1 MDFTQHNKINSCLP
15 SAFSKRHERQNDHVP
30 NPPPAQSKFPQQ
42 FRGSTAYQ
50 RNAVPHSEGDMPRN
64 NFVSA
69 PYPPPTFSQ
78 QEELSMTS
86 PAYNS
91 SRFCEEAAA
100 TTNNDPELDFEYYQ
114 CSPLT
119 PFKQIQNPFNPV
131 MESMQQ
137 FARKSSMRVPHRNHQ
152 TVFLKHEEEGE
163 QQQLEAICLREQKS
177 YKSHT
182 RIISIPNGVRVVTEI
197 LNEDN
202 DGNDSNSN
210 GSEGSEGQLQD
221 KWKNKKIEV
230 TVESE
235 SDGEK
240 N

>member
-15 SAFSKRHERQNDHVP
+15 SAFSKRHERPNDHFP
-30 NPPPAQSKFPQQ
+30 SPPAQPKFQQQ
-42 FRGSTAYQ
+42 FRGSACQ
-50 RNAVPHSEGDMPRN
+50 RSAVPRSEGDVARN
-64 NFVSA
+64 FMST
-69 PYPPPTFSQ
+69 PYSPPTFSQ
-78 QEELSMTS
+78 HDELPMTS
-86 PAYNS
+86 PAYGS
-91 SRFCEEAAA
+91 SHYCEEAAA
-100 TTNNDPELDFEYYQ
+100 TNNDQPQLDFEYYQ
-114 CSPLT
+114 CAPPM
-119 PFKQIQNPFNPV
+119 PFKQNQNPFNPV

-137 FARKSSMRVPHRNHQ
+137 FARKSSMRVTPHRNHQ
-152 TVFLKHEEEGE
+152 TVFLKHDEEGE
-163 QQQLEAICLREQKS
+163 QQQLDAICLREQKS

-182 RIISIPNGVRVVTEI
+182 RIISIPNGVRVITEI

-202 DGNDSNSN
+202 DENDSN
-210 GSEGSEGQLQD
+210 GSEGSEQQD